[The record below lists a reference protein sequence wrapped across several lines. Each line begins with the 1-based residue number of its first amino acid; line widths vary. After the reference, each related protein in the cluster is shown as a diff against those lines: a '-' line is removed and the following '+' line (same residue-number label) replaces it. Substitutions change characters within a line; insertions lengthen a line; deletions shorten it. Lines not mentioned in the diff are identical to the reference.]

1 MQFNTCWGTSLLA
14 LYLKRFLT
22 FLFVITAGPLG
33 LAVGATV
40 LSLYVALLVP
50 VMIPAYVSCP
60 RPNRFVDAL
69 RSFSHA
75 VTFGAASTTPAGPTA
90 SMTFSPTP

>member
-14 LYLKRFLT
+14 LYLKRFIT

-33 LAVGATV
+33 LALGAAV
-40 LSLYVALLVP
+40 LSLYLALLVP

-60 RPNRFVDAL
+60 RPNRFVDAP
-69 RSFSHA
+69 SSYSHA
-75 VTFGAASTTPAGPTA
+75 VTSGAASTTPAGPTA
-90 SMTFSPTP
+90 LVTFSPIP